1 MNNKRATKRALLT
14 SVMALVMCVVMLAGT
29 TFAWFTDT
37 ASTGVNK
44 IQAGNLKVD
53 IVDKEGT
60 TSLDGKSL
68 SFVKAGPTADTG
80 ATTEILW
87 EPGCRYLTEGFRI
100 KNAGNLALKWKAQV
114 NKGTTA
120 ANEGG
125 FDLLDVIDFYVV
137 TSTDENAEAV
147 AIENFKG
154 NLEANKTSEDVY
166 YIKGVMKTTA
176 GNDYQGLTLDGI
188 SITVYATQDT
198 VENDSFGP
206 DYDKYATYYPVLDAA
221 GMKDALVNGGN
232 IKVDANVDV
241 GGDVLTVTKKT
252 TIDMNG
258 KTIKNT
264 NEVWDGNSNSW
275 SLVSAR
281 ESANLTITGNGT
293 FAAMEN
299 DCYAV
304 DVQDVGATVTIEN
317 GTFIGNIHAV
327 YVYEGTANIKGGF
340 YSVQQKYTDA
350 SKADEFVLNCY
361 DANRANGTA
370 KIIVTGGTFVNF
382 NPADCWAEG
391 EHTNFVAPGYSVIT
405 ETKANGDKWFTVV
418 KGTGATVGTQEA
430 LENAIS
436 GNNVA
441 TVKLT
446 TAGTYELPNLDS
458 KDVTII
464 GTKDTVID
472 MKDKLNN
479 NATKVSFEGVTVNFG
494 TQDYKGFQHTGKLT
508 YKDCTITGKQFLYA
522 TEVEFINCTFVQD
535 AVDYNVWTYGA
546 GSVLFKD
553 CTFNCAG
560 KSVLIYNEGSLA
572 SQNVEFQN
580 CKFNASTP
588 VADKAAIEIDSRFT
602 SYNVTIDKAT
612 SENVRGFGTSTASG
626 SSVWNVKAQGTNTT
640 VTVTIDGTT
649 VYTH

>member
-1 MNNKRATKRALLT
+1 MNNKKATKRALLT
-14 SVMALVMCVVMLAGT
+14 SVMALVMCVVMLVGT

-44 IQAGNLKVD
+44 IQAGNLDVD
-53 IVDKEGT
+53 IIGETSNDHVT
-60 TSLDGKSL
+60 TLN
-68 SFVKAGPTADTG
+68 FTKAAVTDAEAG
-80 ATTEILW
+80 AEILW
-87 EPGCRYLTEGFRI
+87 EPGCRYLTQGFRI
-100 KNAGNLALKWKAQV
+100 ANKGNLALKWKAVV

-120 ANEGG
+120 ENPGN
-125 FDLLDVIDFYVV
+125 FDLLDVIDFYLV
-137 TSTDENAEAV
+137 TSKNVDDMGTPLAE
-147 AIENFKG
+147 FTG
-154 NLEANKTSEDVY
+154 NLKKTETSSVY

-198 VENDSFGP
+198 VENDSF
-206 DYDKYATYYPVLDAA
+206 DNTYDANATYYPVLDAA

-232 IKVDANVDV
+232 IKVDADINPEKALVA
-241 GGDVLTVTKKT
+241 TKDT

-264 NEVWDGNSNSW
+264 TNIWNESAAEW

-281 ESANLTITGNGT
+281 ENADLTITGNGT
-293 FAAMEN
+293 FAAKEN

-304 DVQDVGATVTIEN
+304 DVQDGATVTIEN

-327 YVYEGTANIKGGF
+327 YVLKGTANIKGGF
-340 YSVQQKYTDA
+340 YSVQQKYPDA
-350 SKADEFVLNCY
+350 GKANEFVLNCY
-361 DANRANGTA
+361 DANRNAGTA

-382 NPADCWAEG
+382 NPADCKAEG
-391 EHTNFVAPGYSVIT
+391 EHTNFVADGYSVIS
-405 ETKANGDKWFTVV
+405 ETKANGDVWYTVV
-418 KGTGATVGTQEA
+418 KGTGVTAGTQTE
-430 LENAIS
+430 LDNAIT
-436 GNNVA
+436 GNETP

-446 TAGTYELPNLDS
+446 TAGTYTLPSLKD

-479 NATKVSFEGVTVNFG
+479 NATNVSFEGVTVNFG

-553 CTFNCAG
+553 CNFDCKG
-560 KSVLIYNEGSLA
+560 KAVLIYNEGTLA
-572 SQNVEFQN
+572 AQNVEFQN
-580 CKFNASTP
+580 CKFNASAP
-588 VADKAAIEIDSRFT
+588 VAGKAAIEIDCTFT
-602 SYNVTIDKAT
+602 SYNVVIDKAT
-612 SENVRGFGTSTASG
+612 ADGVTNFANGSKSG
-626 SSVWNVKAQGTNTT
+626 SPVWNVKKGDKPTT
-640 VTVTIDGTT
+640 VTVAGAV
-649 VYTH
+649 VYSK